1 MTVDADTTNKHTNA
15 SYKHI
20 RSTNMHQKSGPT
32 GPTHCECEIPSI
44 LESGKVVKHGYHNI
58 HHRKISLSLSNGA

>member
-1 MTVDADTTNKHTNA
+1 
-15 SYKHI
+15 
-20 RSTNMHQKSGPT
+20 MHQKSGPT